1 MNIETARLRLTPAT
15 EGDVDVLHGIWTD
28 PDVRHYLWDD
38 IVIDRDV
45 AAAVVAHSV
54 TDWRE
59 RGYGLWLIAELAS
72 DAIAGFVGFRTADER
87 PEPELVFGLLP
98 AYWGRGYATEAAQ
111 AALRHLQGPAW
122 AATDPGNR
130 ASIRVLERLGM
141 RFDHRTELLF
151 YRLERP

>member
-1 MNIETARLRLTPAT
+1 MRIETARLRLTPAT
-15 EGDVDVLHGIWTD
+15 EGDVDVLHRIWTD
-28 PDVRHYLWDD
+28 PDVRRYLWDD

-59 RGYGLWLIAELAS
+59 RGYGLWLITELAS
-72 DAIAGFVGFRTADER
+72 DAIAGFAGFRTADER

-111 AALRHLQGPAW
+111 AALDHLQGAAW
-122 AATDPGNR
+122 AATDPENS

-141 RFDHRTELLF
+141 HFERRTELLF
-151 YRLERP
+151 YRLDRP